1 MMEVFIPI
9 DLKYDNDKTFA
20 INNFSKKNKDLLEK
34 NFDLVSKKEF
44 NSNFFDW
51 IFLQTKKL
59 DEDLIVFLNWVFGN
73 FYFLDYDY
81 FSFSLESFGTKILK
95 IDETLNKIPEIT
107 QIFENIIWELQSE
120 KLLTN
125 TKKETMK
132 NDIRKAFLT
141 LSGVFFVLYN
151 LREKTI
157 ENLWELQNYNWE
169 VEYEAETNLLS
180 ETWKTKKIELDAT
193 ISSLENKLKLFL
205 EVVGKIF
212 L

>member
-44 NSNFFDW
+44 NSTFFDW
-51 IFLQTKKL
+51 IFLQTKEL
-59 DEDLIVFLNWVFGN
+59 DEDLVVFLNWVFGN

-107 QIFENIIWELQSE
+107 QIFENIIWDLQSE

-169 VEYEAETNLLS
+169 VEYEAEASLLS